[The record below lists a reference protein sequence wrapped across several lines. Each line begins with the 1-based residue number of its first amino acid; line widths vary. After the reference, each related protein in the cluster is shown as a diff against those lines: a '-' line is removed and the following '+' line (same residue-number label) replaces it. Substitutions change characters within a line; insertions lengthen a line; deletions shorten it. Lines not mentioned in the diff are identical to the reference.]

1 MSRALSRSA
10 GSSSSASSAVESAGE
25 LVIPS
30 CGPAAQV
37 GNPWFIKPEPRP
49 PAVREDAHP
58 QHEQRGRRDVH
69 AGQEPTGKPVPAGR
83 LAAQPGD
90 RRAPTTCAATTRWPA
105 GSPRRWRRVQ
115 GTRDVGHLQVKQ
127 GGGLELRGDPS
138 D

>member
-69 AGQEPTGKPVPAGR
+69 AGQEPTGKPVQPA
-83 LAAQPGD
+83 D
-90 RRAPTTCAATTRWPA
+90 
-105 GSPRRWRRVQ
+105 SPRNQVI
-115 GTRDVGHLQVKQ
+115 DVPLRPVLRQRGGLLGHH
-127 GGGLELRGDPS
+127 GGGGAFREPETWAICRSNRAVGWS
-138 D
+138 